1 MQIKCTECEHGI
13 NIPDEK
19 VPQGRVFSIACPGC
33 RAKIRIDQHIS
44 AEPVEEPKP
53 FIEEEPEVEN
63 EPDHSL
69 GIVLSS
75 ESEFDDEDEDFPI
88 YDEND
93 KLALILDEANK
104 NLWMDV
110 LEETGFRVQF
120 ARSPEHAVHKM
131 KFTHYHF
138 VILSEN
144 YGNVALEKNPV
155 YRVLVE
161 MPMTTRRNI
170 FFAIMGERFKT
181 LNNMQAFSYSVNLVI
196 NEKDLDK
203 LARILKK
210 AISEH
215 EMFYKVFK
223 ESLQAMGKV

>member
-44 AEPVEEPKP
+44 SEPVEEPKP
-53 FIEEEPEVEN
+53 FIEEEPETERDN
-63 EPDHSL
+63 SL
-69 GIVLSS
+69 GIILSS
-75 ESEFDDEDEDFPI
+75 ESEFDDEDEEFSI

-93 KLALILDEANK
+93 KLALVLDETNK

-110 LEETGFRVQF
+110 LEERGFKVQF
-120 ARSPEHAVHKM
+120 AKSPEHAVHKM

-138 VILSEN
+138 VILHEN
-144 YGNVALEKNPV
+144 YGKVALEKNPV
-155 YRVLVE
+155 YRGLVE
-161 MPMTTRRNI
+161 MLMATRRHI
-170 FFAIMGERFKT
+170 FFAVVGKNFKT
-181 LNNMQAFSYSVNLVI
+181 LNNMQAFSTSVNLVI

-215 EMFYKVFK
+215 EMFYKVFN